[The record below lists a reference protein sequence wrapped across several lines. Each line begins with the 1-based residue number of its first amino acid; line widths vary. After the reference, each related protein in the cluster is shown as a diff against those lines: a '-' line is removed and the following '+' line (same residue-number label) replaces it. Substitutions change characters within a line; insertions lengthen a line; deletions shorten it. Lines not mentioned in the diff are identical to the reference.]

1 MRARGSVF
9 ARRMR
14 SSSLRQLPPR
24 SQAIILVQLTESAGV
39 QGSGRMPA
47 IQNSGGSTGPMA
59 RKAFTPAA

>member
-1 MRARGSVF
+1 MRASGSVF

-24 SQAIILVQLTESAGV
+24 SQAIIFTQATESTGD
-39 QGSGRMPA
+39 QGSGRAPVS
-47 IQNSGGSTGPMA
+47 QNSGGSTGSEA